1 MDFALA
7 PLLLREWEM
16 NDAGSLA
23 RVSLTLHRLSRAQ
36 RRNLAAARLITAI
49 APLGRHRTNGLGDG
63 AVGASITSI
72 QWNLHNHWA
81 LTRKL
86 ASL

>member
-1 MDFALA
+1 MDYARA

-16 NDAGSLA
+16 NDAGSIA
-23 RVSLTLHRLSRAQ
+23 RVPLTLHRLSRAQ
-36 RRNLAAARLITAI
+36 LRNFAAARLVTVIVLWGLHCTD
-49 APLGRHRTNGLGDG
+49 GLGDG

-72 QWNLHNHWA
+72 QGNLHNHWA
-81 LTRKL
+81 QTRKL

>member
-1 MDFALA
+1 MGV
-7 PLLLREWEM
+7 

-23 RVSLTLHRLSRAQ
+23 RVPLTLHRLSRAQ
-36 RRNLAAARLITAI
+36 RRNLAAARLVTVIVL
-49 APLGRHRTNGLGDG
+49 LGRHCTDGLGDG
-63 AVGASITSI
+63 AVGAFITSI
-72 QWNLHNHWA
+72 QWNLHNNWA